1 MKYYLTVSMTEVSVT
16 PKGQVTIPVELRKK
30 YNIQPGSKVEITD
43 EEGKITI
50 NKIANILDLAG
61 VGSHITTPAVV
72 KEELD
77 EMRRQGA
84 S

>member
-1 MKYYLTVSMTEVSVT
+1 MTEVSVT
-16 PKGQVTIPVELRKK
+16 PKGQVTIPVKLRRK
-30 YNIQPGSKVEITD
+30 YRIHPGSKVEITE

-50 NKIANILDLAG
+50 KKITNILDLAG
-61 VGSHITTPAVV
+61 AGSHIATPAEI

-77 EMRRQGA
+77 EMRKQDA

>member
-1 MKYYLTVSMTEVSVT
+1 MTEVSVT
-16 PKGQVTIPVELRKK
+16 PKGQVTIPVELRRK
-30 YNIQPGSKVEITD
+30 YKIQPGSKVEITE

-50 NKIANILDLAG
+50 KKITSILDLAG
-61 VGSHITTPAVV
+61 AGSHIASPGEL

-77 EMRRQGA
+77 EMRKQDA

>member
-1 MKYYLTVSMTEVSVT
+1 MTEVSVT
-16 PKGQVTIPVELRKK
+16 PKGQVTIPVELRRK
-30 YNIQPGSKVEITD
+30 YRIQPGSKVEITE

-50 NKIANILDLAG
+50 KKITSILDLAG
-61 VGSHITTPAVV
+61 AGSYIATPEEL

-77 EMRRQGA
+77 EMRKQDV

>member
-1 MKYYLTVSMTEVSVT
+1 MTEVSVT
-16 PKGQVTIPVELRKK
+16 PKGQVTIPVELRRK
-30 YNIQPGSKVEITD
+30 YRIQPGSKVEITE

-50 NKIANILDLAG
+50 KKITNILDLAG
-61 VGSHITTPAVV
+61 AGSHIATPEEL

-77 EMRRQGA
+77 EMRKQDA

>member
-1 MKYYLTVSMTEVSVT
+1 MTEVSVT
-16 PKGQVTIPVELRKK
+16 PKGQVTIPVELRRK
-30 YNIQPGSKVEITD
+30 YRIQPGSKVEITE

-50 NKIANILDLAG
+50 KKIASILDLAG
-61 VGSHITTPAVV
+61 AGSCIATPEEL

-77 EMRRQGA
+77 EMRKQDA

>member
-1 MKYYLTVSMTEVSVT
+1 MTEVSVT
-16 PKGQVTIPVELRKK
+16 PKGQVTIPVELRRK
-30 YNIQPGSKVEITD
+30 YSIQPGSKVEITE

-50 NKIANILDLAG
+50 KKIKSILDLAG
-61 VGSHITTPAVV
+61 AGSNIATPEEL

-77 EMRRQGA
+77 EMRKQDA

>member
-1 MKYYLTVSMTEVSVT
+1 MTEVSVT
-16 PKGQVTIPVELRKK
+16 PKGQVTIPVELRRK
-30 YNIQPGSKVEITD
+30 YRIQPGSKVEITE

-50 NKIANILDLAG
+50 KKIASILDLAG
-61 VGSHITTPAVV
+61 AGSGMATPEEL

-77 EMRRQGA
+77 EMRKQDV